1 VIFGGKA
8 APGYHMAK
16 LIIRLIVGIA
26 GIVNIDPAMDGRLRV
41 VFLPNFS
48 VKLGQR
54 IYPAV
59 DLSEQISTAGMEAS
73 GTGNMKM
80 ALNGALTIGTLDG
93 ANIEIRERV
102 GADNFFLFGHTADQ
116 LAALNRSGY
125 HPMPWLENDPLAREA
140 IDLIGSGHFSEGDR
154 GLFHPLL
161 ANLCSHDPF
170 RVMADIGDYRRAQ
183 NAVDDAWRDPQ
194 RWLSMSVLNTARSGF
209 FSSDRSIREY
219 AERIWNVTPVPVQAA
234 PVLAGPIG

>member
-1 VIFGGKA
+1 
-8 APGYHMAK
+8 
-16 LIIRLIVGIA
+16 
-26 GIVNIDPAMDGRLRV
+26 MDGRLRV

-80 ALNGALTIGTLDG
+80 SLNGALTIGTLDG

-102 GADNFFLFGHTADQ
+102 GADNFFLFGHTAAELDS
-116 LAALNRSGY
+116 LNRAGY

-154 GLFHPLL
+154 ALFHPLL
-161 ANLCSHDPF
+161 ANLCGSDPY

-183 NAVDDAWRDPQ
+183 NEVDATWRDPG
-194 RWLSMSVLNTARSGF
+194 RWSAMSLLNTARCGF
-209 FSSDRSIREY
+209 FSSDRSIQEY
-219 AERIWNVTPVPVQAA
+219 AERIWKVTPVPVRSCSM
-234 PVLAGPIG
+234 IGRS